1 MQILPFHFL
10 SFFFFFFYFYFIS
23 LFVRVFTLK
32 YLTAAAPARYY
43 AATRFLKR
51 QDLKVCIKYTLLVF

>member
-10 SFFFFFFYFYFIS
+10 FFLPF
-23 LFVRVFTLK
+23 FVRVFTLK
-32 YLTAAAPARYY
+32 YLTAAASARYY

-51 QDLKVCIKYTLLVF
+51 FKGFEGMR